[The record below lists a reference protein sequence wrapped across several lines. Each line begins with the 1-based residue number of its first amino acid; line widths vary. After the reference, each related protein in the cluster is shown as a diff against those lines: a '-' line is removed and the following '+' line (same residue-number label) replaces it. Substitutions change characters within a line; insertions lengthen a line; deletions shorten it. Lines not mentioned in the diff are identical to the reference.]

1 MGFDMDQVARAR
13 GAEAVFARR
22 SAGSGVGGC
31 GSIHVAPGLPIFNQ
45 GGAGPD
51 RRFAGAA
58 GGQGGQGTATSHEI
72 V

>member
-13 GAEAVFARR
+13 GAEAVVARGSARR
-22 SAGSGVGGC
+22 ELAAAGQSTSRPVYRY
-31 GSIHVAPGLPIFNQ
+31 SIR

-58 GGQGGQGTATSHEI
+58 GGQGGQGIATSHEI